1 MVTMSMEKIIF
12 LLEEPSM
19 KVFLEEFLPRFLP
32 DLEYLCITHE
42 GKQDLE
48 KSIPRKLKA
57 FRRGVFVIVRDN
69 DGADC
74 YFVKKRLM
82 DLCKGGGQSDVL
94 IRIVC
99 QELESWYLGV
109 MDVLADVYNRPRLT
123 GLNRK
128 AKYRNPDRL
137 GSPSSE
143 LVKLI
148 PEFRKIEGTRQMGTA
163 MPLRE
168 TENFSISF
176 QFFIK
181 GVHQVINNMEI
192 RKKARHSAMR
202 QE

>member
-1 MVTMSMEKIIF
+1 MSMEKIIF

>member
-1 MVTMSMEKIIF
+1 MSMEKIIF

-99 QELESWYLGV
+99 KRSVYLGV
-109 MDVLADVYNRPRLT
+109 MDPKQMSITPRLT

-128 AKYRNPDRL
+128 ANTEIPDRL

-148 PEFRKIEGTRQMGTA
+148 PEFRNRRHPSMLA
-163 MPLRE
+163 MPLRKRR
-168 TENFSISF
+168 IF
-176 QFFIK
+176 Q
-181 GVHQVINNMEI
+181 
-192 RKKARHSAMR
+192 
-202 QE
+202 